1 MICASLVDATT
12 LCRQQGAV
20 KSFEKLTLVAIPYR
34 DSRGRGIY
42 LTPSPNL
49 QEVDMSTPE
58 VKVKKQIRKI
68 LDELG
73 VYYAMPI
80 GTGYGNS
87 GVPDFLV
94 CANGKFVGIE
104 AKAGKG
110 KTTALQDAHLS
121 RIRGAGGIAVVINE
135 DNIQTLKEVLS

>member
-1 MICASLVDATT
+1 MRPHFVGNKG
-12 LCRQQGAV
+12 RQ
-20 KSFEKLTLVAIPYR
+20 SFEELPLVAIPQR
-34 DSRGRGIY
+34 DTRGRVIY
-42 LTPSPNL
+42 FTPSPNL

-94 CANGKFVGIE
+94 CAGGKFVGIE

-110 KTTALQDAHLS
+110 KTTALQEAHLS